1 MKFDSKF
8 LDFAS
13 SLLGMN
19 LWVAC
24 LCGMYAVNQISEV
37 VLQRDINSYGP
48 ELSTYPFHSFC

>member
-48 ELSTYPFHSFC
+48 ELSTYPFH